1 MSTANASAA
10 PAQKRGAG
18 LIKGMQKIGRSL
30 QLPVAALPAAGILSR
45 LGQDDVFG
53 KAGLGWNKLA
63 EIFAHAGGALFDN
76 LALLFCLG
84 VAIGFAKKSDGTTA
98 FAALVGFLVY
108 KNVLTGFVS
117 DVTGKP
123 QDPGVLGGIVVG
135 ITAAVLWEKYHRTR
149 LPDWL
154 GFFSGRRFIP
164 ILMSFAGVVYGVV
177 FGLLWGPIGDGLNSF
192 SEWLSANGAIG
203 SGIFGVVNRLLI
215 PVGMHMLLNSFAWF
229 QFGDFS
235 S

>member
-1 MSTANASAA
+1 MSTATAPAA

-84 VAIGFAKKSDGTTA
+84 VAIGFATA
-98 FAALVGFLVY
+98 VAQVYPVRGAQLKTVFLAVMAI
-108 KNVLTGFVS
+108 N
-117 DVTGKP
+117 
-123 QDPGVLGGIVVG
+123 QVLGPILFRMALARSGEIVEG
-135 ITAAVLWEKYHRTR
+135 AGERAAVH
-149 LPDWL
+149 
-154 GFFSGRRFIP
+154 
-164 ILMSFAGVVYGVV
+164 
-177 FGLLWGPIGDGLNSF
+177 
-192 SEWLSANGAIG
+192 
-203 SGIFGVVNRLLI
+203 
-215 PVGMHMLLNSFAWF
+215 
-229 QFGDFS
+229 
-235 S
+235 